1 MISNLR
7 CPAFSFWRAQKS
19 RIWAMGTHGHINAL
33 VLCKIDFTTV
43 ACGIQA
49 FSSSRPKCN
58 PALYQGKNKGEMS
71 LHIDFIFIEHWM
83 DPYVH
88 HFSNIKNSWTCLM
101 FILKRSN
108 LDQIFR
114 FTCRLNLVL
123 FESDYFIPKKVRL
136 TPTLI
141 QHHFTSTFRNHN
153 KLTIIPHYDCKPWKY
168 DSGHENCLV

>member
-1 MISNLR
+1 MKNIWDFDKKLPLGELLGEVFNDIQTTL

-114 FTCRLNLVL
+114 F
-123 FESDYFIPKKVRL
+123 SDSHVGWI
-136 TPTLI
+136 
-141 QHHFTSTFRNHN
+141 
-153 KLTIIPHYDCKPWKY
+153 
-168 DSGHENCLV
+168 